1 MDEKL
6 FGLVLAG
13 GKSRRLGEDKGLI
26 NWHGKKQRY
35 YLADLL
41 NRHCQDTYISCR
53 QDQDKEIEDL
63 NYRTILDNFAGVD
76 GPYGALIS
84 AMKEYPKAS
93 WLVVACD
100 LPFFDEQAIEALIKE
115 RDPSYIATAYKSPV
129 NGLPEPLAA
138 IWESASLPVLLEL
151 FKTDAISCPR
161 KALIKNADIVKL
173 IEPKL
178 PNTVVNVNTL
188 SDMIQAQELIGVK

>member
-1 MDEKL
+1 MDKKL
-6 FGLVLAG
+6 YGLVLAG
-13 GKSRRLGEDKGLI
+13 GKSHRMGEDKGLI

-41 NRHCQDTYISCR
+41 NKYCQDTYISCR
-53 QDQDKEIEDL
+53 KDQAKQIEDL
-63 NYRTILDNFAGVD
+63 KYRTILDSFASVD

-84 AMKEYPKAS
+84 AMKEYPEAS

-100 LPFFDEQAIEALIKE
+100 LPFFDERAIEALIKN
-115 RDPSYIATAYKSPV
+115 RDTNFIATAYRSPS

-138 IWESASLPVLLEL
+138 IWEPTSLPVLLEL

-161 KALIKNADIVKL
+161 KALLKSADIVKL
-173 IEPKL
+173 IDPKL
-178 PNTVVNVNTL
+178 PNTVVNVNTP

>member
-1 MDEKL
+1 MGEKL

-53 QDQDKEIEDL
+53 QDQAKEIQDL

-84 AMKEYPKAS
+84 AMKEYAKAS

-100 LPFFDEQAIEALIKE
+100 LPFFDDEAAETLIRN
-115 RDPSYIATAYKSPV
+115 RDPNFIATAYKSPA

-138 IWESASLPVLLEL
+138 IWEPASLQILLES

-161 KALIKNADIVKL
+161 KALIKSANIVKL
-173 IEPKL
+173 IDPKL
-178 PNTVVNVNTL
+178 PSTVVNVNTPA
-188 SDMIQAQELIGVK
+188 DMIQAQELIGVK